1 MTKQGLNAIREV
13 IRSECPWLR
22 EIEVE
27 QFTSK
32 IATALYE
39 AEAKVKAAVNAA

>member
-13 IRSECPWLR
+13 IRLEFPHLQ
-22 EIEVE
+22 EITVE
-27 QFTSK
+27 QLTSK